1 MIIFFFNAYGLII
14 LQYSS
19 FCQNSFFSFLQ
30 NIFFSS
36 SLDPPGTPNCIDV
49 TRDSV
54 TLQWEPPKRDGGSR
68 IVAYSV
74 ERRQGRARWLRCNFI
89 DISEC
94 QFTVTGLP
102 AGDRFEFRVI
112 ARNAVGT
119 VSPPSQ
125 SSGYIMT
132 KDECGMYIQR
142 HHSIDIVLY

>member
-1 MIIFFFNAYGLII
+1 MPNFLLFFKIYI
-14 LQYSS
+14 
-19 FCQNSFFSFLQ
+19 FSF
-30 NIFFSS
+30 
-36 SLDPPGTPNCIDV
+36 LDPPGTPNCIDV

-74 ERRQGRARWLRCNFI
+74 ERRQGRARWLRCNFV

-94 QFTVTGLP
+94 QFTVTGLA

-112 ARNAVGT
+112 ARNAVRT

-132 KDECGMYIQR
+132 KDESGMYIQR
-142 HHSIDIVLY
+142 HLSIDIVLY

>member
-1 MIIFFFNAYGLII
+1 MLMVLITLQNAYFCQRSLFSSLPNIFFF
-14 LQYSS
+14 
-19 FCQNSFFSFLQ
+19 
-30 NIFFSS
+30 
-36 SLDPPGTPNCIDV
+36 SLDPPGALNCIDV

-94 QFTVTGLP
+94 QFTVTSLA

-132 KDECGMYIQR
+132 KDESGM
-142 HHSIDIVLY
+142 

>member
-1 MIIFFFNAYGLII
+1 MHLFAKGPYFLLFQISFFF
-14 LQYSS
+14 
-19 FCQNSFFSFLQ
+19 
-30 NIFFSS
+30 
-36 SLDPPGTPNCIDV
+36 SLDPPGTLNCIDV

-54 TLQWEPPKRDGGSR
+54 TLHWEPPKRDGGSR

-94 QFTVTGLP
+94 QFTVTGLA

-132 KDECGMYIQR
+132 KDESGM
-142 HHSIDIVLY
+142 